1 MNELGAALQWLLDAF
16 ETWLQCVARPV
27 PTLNRILLEA
37 TDDEQLS
44 AAGKVW
50 APSQLITLI
59 ISFPILKLYGI
70 EWNDLGYH
78 LCNWLTTIVVLII
91 FAFTAHKLLLA
102 LQLKSQF
109 VQTLVIYTVIVT
121 TYSPITTLLSIPS
134 TLTLFAAVQNFKQHP
149 IAIDKAVMVYFSS
162 FSNTTSFY
170 ANTIGVLS
178 IFTQVFSFGIQ
189 ALFAECVSQWYRND
203 RFKCYSSV
211 VVSLLLSVFIVM
223 LVTTPV
229 QLFIIYAFMKAT
241 PG

>member
-178 IFTQVFSFGIQ
+178 IFTQVFSFRIKLCSPSACRSGIGTTGSN
-189 ALFAECVSQWYRND
+189 AIRPSLFPCSCQ
-203 RFKCYSSV
+203 FSS
-211 VVSLLLSVFIVM
+211 SCWSRPRCSFSSSM
-223 LVTTPV
+223 RS
-229 QLFIIYAFMKAT
+229 
-241 PG
+241 